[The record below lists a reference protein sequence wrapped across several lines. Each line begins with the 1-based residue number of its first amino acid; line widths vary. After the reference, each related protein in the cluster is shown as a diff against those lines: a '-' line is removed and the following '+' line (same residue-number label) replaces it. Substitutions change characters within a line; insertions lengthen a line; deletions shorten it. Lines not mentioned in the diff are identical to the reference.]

1 MRPMSE
7 EVPALTGR
15 LRLAVGVATGLAI
28 AAGLLLRFW
37 TRSGLWLDEALT
49 VNIARLP
56 LHDIPDAL
64 KHDGAPPL
72 YYYLLHFWMRR
83 LRPVQRAP
91 CAPSRASS
99 PC

>member
-15 LRLAVGVATGLAI
+15 MRIVVGVAVGLVI

-56 LHDIPDAL
+56 A
-64 KHDGAPPL
+64 A
-72 YYYLLHFWMRR
+72 
-83 LRPVQRAP
+83 
-91 CAPSRASS
+91 
-99 PC
+99 